1 MQILKTLLITTVI
14 VSVLAS
20 AVCALT
26 WQQTWELAERNNYQ
40 IKSAASQ
47 TEASRWS
54 YYKSFSPFLPQLSA
68 SLSMGESSSGSF
80 ANPTTSD
87 SYGLSATQS
96 LFSGLDNYYGN
107 LSARVNYDLSQT
119 SLRKTESDVSLLV
132 RQQFIELAVAD
143 ENLKLLK
150 SILARRRD
158 NSALIELQF
167 KNGREDKGAL
177 LRTQA
182 DEAEAEYNL
191 SSAGRTRLLSKLKLT
206 QLLSFEVDK
215 AEGELKVTLPDSPNY
230 DKLLLS
236 VPSYIM
242 ALKQAES
249 ADIAY
254 RQTIGGFLPSVSLLG
269 SIRKSGTDWSALNR
283 SNSWSLSLSYPFFP
297 GGSNVADRFRFAALN
312 DQARQ
317 DLIKTRNDL
326 RYELESAYAQF
337 KDTLEAQKVAQLSE
351 AAAKLRA
358 EIAGTKYLNGLIGYD
373 EWVIIEND
381 YINSQKS
388 SLSRKRAE
396 LLAEAAWVNSYG
408 GIVK

>member
-1 MQILKTLLITTVI
+1 MRILKTIFITTAI
-14 VSVLAS
+14 VMALAN

-26 WQQTWELAERNNYQ
+26 WQQAWELAERNNYQ

-54 YYKSFSPFLPQLSA
+54 YYKSFTPFLPQLSA

-80 ANPTTSD
+80 ATPVKSD
-87 SYGLSATQS
+87 SYGISATQS
-96 LFSGLDNYYGN
+96 LFSGLDNFYSN

-119 SLRKTESDVSLLV
+119 SLRKTQSDVSLLV

-167 KNGREDKGAL
+167 RNGREDKGAL

-191 SSAGRTRLLSKLKLT
+191 SSAGRTQLLSKLKLT

-215 AEGELKVTLPDSPNY
+215 AEGELKVTLPDRPNY

-236 VPSYIM
+236 TPSYVM
-242 ALKQAES
+242 ALKQTEA

-254 RQTIGGFLPSVSLLG
+254 RQTVSGFLPSVSLSG
-269 SIRKSGTDWSALNR
+269 SIRKSGTDWSVLNR

-297 GGSNVADRFRFAALN
+297 GGGNVADRFRFAALN
-312 DQARQ
+312 DQAQQ
-317 DLIKTRNDL
+317 DLIKTKNDL
-326 RYELESAYAQF
+326 RYNLESAYAQLQ
-337 KDTLEAQKVAQLSE
+337 DTLLAQKVALLSE
-351 AAAKLRA
+351 DAAKLRA

-388 SLSRKRAE
+388 FLSRKRAV

-408 GIVK
+408 GIIK